1 MFWSRIQLTLK
12 KLYREKK
19 TKREKVVT
27 IDSDTLHFFP
37 RNMMMKNLKKKLDR
51 NENLILSKEFYEIA
65 HFFIGQKASRVR
77 LLLPLIFTLSQ
88 CKRVA
93 EDLETI
99 ICAPRHRLILGKTV
113 EKPEMIKAIDI
124 FHDELYE
131 ILSFLTKGAVNQN
144 CALIIQYIPSS
155 DEYVYDEGMFNK

>member
-1 MFWSRIQLTLK
+1 MYWSRIQLTLK

-27 IDSDTLHFFP
+27 IDSDTLLFFP
-37 RNMMMKNLKKKLDR
+37 RNMLMKNLKKKLDR

-77 LLLPLIFTLSQ
+77 LPPPLIFTSRQ

-93 EDLETI
+93 EDIEII
-99 ICAPRHRLILGKTV
+99 ICAPRHRLILGEKV
-113 EKPEMIKAIDI
+113 EKPETNKAIDI
-124 FHDELYE
+124 FHDELYK
-131 ILSFLTKGAVNQN
+131 ILSFLAKGAVNEN
-144 CALIIQYIPSS
+144 CAVIIQYIPGS
-155 DEYVYDEGMFNK
+155 DEYVYDEEMFNK